1 MNMKQLFD
9 NQIVQWDTLT
19 DAQKRTLIDYHVMNK
34 LLDESN
40 WTQLPD
46 APLTQAQKAEWQL
59 YREALQV
66 IEFTYPNP
74 DDTVF
79 PDAPVFTPS
88 PTDTDTLAF
97 RATRETIR
105 AEYNSAL
112 DTLAQIE
119 SATSPTNAQVV
130 TAVRF
135 MARTMAKILKLL
147 SKII

>member
-1 MNMKQLFD
+1 MNFEHYNLYPE
-9 NQIVQWDTLT
+9 TT
-19 DAQKRTLIDYHVMNK
+19 EQKYLAINNIRNK
-34 LLDESN
+34 LLEQSA

-97 RATRETIR
+97 RLSREQMR
-105 AEYNSAL
+105 AEYIA
-112 DTLAQIE
+112 TLATLQQIE
-119 SATSPTNAQVV
+119 DATSPTNAQVI
-130 TAVRF
+130 AAIKF
-135 MARTMAKILKLL
+135 LARTMIIVLKILAR
-147 SKII
+147 IV